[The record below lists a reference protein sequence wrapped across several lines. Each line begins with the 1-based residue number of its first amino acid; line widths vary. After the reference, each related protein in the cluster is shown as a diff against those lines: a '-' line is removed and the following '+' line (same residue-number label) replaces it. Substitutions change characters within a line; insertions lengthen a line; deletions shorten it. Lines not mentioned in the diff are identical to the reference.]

1 MISDIRSFL
10 MSSDIMT
17 AKPLLMDE
25 DDDVAESAKIMTRHR
40 MSGLPVINSGMTLT
54 GIVTKTDLKSIV
66 KIY

>member
-1 MISDIRSFL
+1 

-40 MSGLPVINSGMTLT
+40 ISGLPVINSGMTLT
-54 GIVTKTDLKSIV
+54 GIVTKTDILKSIV